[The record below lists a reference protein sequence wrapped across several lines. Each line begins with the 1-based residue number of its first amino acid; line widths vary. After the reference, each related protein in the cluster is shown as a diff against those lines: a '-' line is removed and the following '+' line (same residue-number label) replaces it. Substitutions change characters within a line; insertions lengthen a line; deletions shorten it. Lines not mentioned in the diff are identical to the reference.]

1 MDKWKI
7 FAVVMFGIIAVLY
20 LIDRY
25 VHVYITG

>member
-1 MDKWKI
+1 MGKWKI
-7 FAVVMFGIIAVLY
+7 FAILIFGMIAVLY

>member
-1 MDKWKI
+1 MTKWKI
-7 FAVVMFGIIAVLY
+7 FAVLIFAMIAVLY